1 MLTQQGIEDPL
12 GEAHLA
18 RTLVQFFEGKM
29 VRLCHSICPPI
40 SPYRKSYLELPLAWC
55 EQCST
60 LLPPNGSLAVT

>member
-29 VRLCHSICPPI
+29 VRLTHSICPSI
-40 SPYRKSYLELPLAWC
+40 SPYRKSYLELPLA
-55 EQCST
+55 
-60 LLPPNGSLAVT
+60 